1 MAISIERYLV
11 ICRPFYRINCFYSSK
26 IVILSIVSFS
36 TLYNIPKFFEIQPLS
51 TTQIV
56 FKEEKNVSTICN
68 NTDDKTHPQQ
78 GQNVTSVKLGYRIAL
93 TPLMHNPY
101 YYNIYVAGLNIVF
114 NGLIPFILLI
124 TLNTLILRRLIAKSK
139 LEKQGSCRSTRTRK
153 ETVTSISSTFQGAL
167 MNLFRLEYKRF

>member
-51 TTQIV
+51 TTPIV
-56 FKEEKNVSTICN
+56 FKEGKNLSTICN
-68 NTDDKTHPQQ
+68 NIQDDKTNPQPS
-78 GQNVTSVKLGYRIAL
+78 QNVTSVKLGYRIAL

-153 ETVTSISSTFQGAL
+153 ETVTSISSTFQGVS
-167 MNLFRLEYKRF
+167 MNLFRFWI